1 MIIVPLLFIFDFATF
16 RSIGPCVSLQGSPSL
31 NRRLR
36 DLVNGPFCAFKESTS
51 GAVTQLAHP
60 HKGLC
65 RQISDVAC
73 IRSSL

>member
-1 MIIVPLLFIFDFATF
+1 MIIVPLLFIFDLATF

-36 DLVNGPFCAFKESTS
+36 DLVNGPFCAFKASTS
-51 GAVTQLAHP
+51 GATQFAHP
-60 HKGLC
+60 HKGFW